1 MEPLLLT
8 ADEVVKLI
16 RISRRKF
23 DALYLSGDA
32 PVCIRIGRQRFWMQS
47 DILDWLNRLRET
59 PPLDHH
65 GSLAEQP

>member
-32 PVCIRIGRQRFWMQS
+32 PACIRIGRQRFWMRC
-47 DILDWLNRLRET
+47 DILDWLNTLRET
-59 PPLDHH
+59 PPVAHH
-65 GSLAEQP
+65 ASLAEHQ